1 MLFLAGFRL
10 NNKLH
15 QVVVARY
22 ADAEMGVDFDN
33 FVCCLVKLE
42 AMFSEW
48 GGTNGR
54 GDGWSDKGT
63 GCSPCPCAPV
73 GFFRSMDPE
82 GTGSAVMNFAEVRG

>member
-1 MLFLAGFRL
+1 M
-10 NNKLH
+10 
-15 QVVVARY
+15 ARY

-42 AMFSEW
+42 AMFSECRP
-48 GGTNGR
+48 GEGTAGTNR
-54 GDGWSDKGT
+54 HGDGWSDEGM

-73 GFFRSMDPE
+73 GFFRGMDPE

>member
-1 MLFLAGFRL
+1 M
-10 NNKLH
+10 
-15 QVVVARY
+15 VVARY

-42 AMFSEW
+42 AMFSECRP
-48 GGTNGR
+48 GEGTAGTNR
-54 GDGWSDKGT
+54 HGDGWSDEGT

-73 GFFRSMDPE
+73 GFFRGMDPE